1 MVRRCV
7 LILALALCA
16 PRLPAQHVTTEILV
30 HSGVTAGLAHHEAK
44 VVWDE
49 LRVGDS
55 VALVREPDNRH
66 DANAVRIEWHG
77 RLLGYLPRTD
87 NQPVARQ
94 IDRGS
99 RLQGRIARL
108 GRYRNHRMRLEV
120 DILLPL

>member
-1 MVRRCV
+1 MVRLG
-7 LILALALCA
+7 LILALALCS
-16 PRLPAQHVTTEILV
+16 PRLPAQHVTAEFLV

-44 VVWDE
+44 AVWDE
-49 LRVGDS
+49 LRVGDF
-55 VALVREPDNRH
+55 VTLVREPDNRH
-66 DANAVRIEWHG
+66 DANAVRIEWNG

-87 NQPVARQ
+87 NEPVARQ

-108 GRYRNHRMRLEV
+108 GKYRNHRMRLEV